1 MDMPMN
7 EEMEPMLTIKEVSVL
22 LHVHVNTVRRWS
34 DRGLIKSY
42 QINRRGDR
50 RFRQKDIE
58 QFLTIMNAKPIEQ
71 VSRGGSSP
79 F

>member
-1 MDMPMN
+1 MDTTTN
-7 EEMEPMLTIKEVSVL
+7 DEMLPMLTIKQVATL

-42 QINRRGDR
+42 QINHRGDR
-50 RFRQKDIE
+50 RFLQKDIAS
-58 QFLTIMNAKPIEQ
+58 FLADMNSKNVDEKEKLA
-71 VSRGGSSP
+71 